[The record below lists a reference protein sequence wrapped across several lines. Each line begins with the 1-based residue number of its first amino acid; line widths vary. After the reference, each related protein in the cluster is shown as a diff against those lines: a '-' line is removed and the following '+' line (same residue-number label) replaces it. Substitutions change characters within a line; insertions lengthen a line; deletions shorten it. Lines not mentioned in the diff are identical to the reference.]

1 MKNLIL
7 ILTLMF
13 GSQVMAEDTTTNREP
28 ANTFGEVNLADP
40 EMSNNRGTELQGKH
54 VSEIGCPECL
64 RQLGRSN
71 IGESTIIRE
80 KYFYNLLPE
89 EQTSVPA
96 GLKPA
101 PAATGVKDKFSPAP
115 KKK

>member
-7 ILTLMF
+7 ILAVMF
-13 GSQVMAEDTTTNREP
+13 GSQVMADDTTANREP
-28 ANTFGEVNLADP
+28 ANESATVNMADP
-40 EMSNNRGTELQGKH
+40 EMNNNRGTELQGKH

-64 RQLGRSN
+64 RQIGRSN
-71 IGESTIIRE
+71 IGESAILRE

-96 GLKPA
+96 SLKQA
-101 PAATGVKDKFSPAP
+101 PAGKGVQDKISPP